1 MRIIVCDSVE
11 EVALRAAVESI
22 GYLGEALAP
31 SRSATGAGDSDEA
44 VGCVLGLAT
53 GSTPLG
59 LYREW
64 IERYRSGEISFRN
77 VTSFNLDEYCG
88 VPPSDPQSYHAFMQE
103 NLFRHIDIDPA
114 KTHVPITACEDL
126 SQSAERYEA
135 MIEEAGGI
143 DLQILGIGSDGHIGF
158 NEPGSSFSSPTRVKT
173 LAHRTRQDN
182 ARFFQSIDQVP
193 RMALTMG
200 LGTIMSSRSIFLLA
214 TGPGKARAIRDT
226 VEGPITAMV
235 PASILQFHPYATVIV
250 DRAAASELTHLD
262 YYIESE
268 RNRQT

>member
-1 MRIIVCDSVE
+1 VRIIVCESVE
-11 EVALRAAVESI
+11 EVAERAAIESI
-22 GYLGEALAP
+22 EYLGEALAP
-31 SRSATGAGDSDEA
+31 RGSNEDAGGSDEET
-44 VGCVLGLAT
+44 GCVLGLAT

-103 NLFRHIDIDPA
+103 NLFRHIDIDLSR
-114 KTHVPITACEDL
+114 THIPITDCEDIH
-126 SQSAERYEA
+126 QSAERYEA

-158 NEPGSSFSSPTRVKT
+158 NEPGSSFSSPTRIKT
-173 LAHRTRQDN
+173 LAQRTRQDN

-200 LGTIMSSRSIFLLA
+200 LGTIMSSRSILLLA
-214 TGPGKARAIRDT
+214 TGQGKARAIRET

-250 DRAAASELTHLD
+250 DRAAASELSQID

>member
-1 MRIIVCDSVE
+1 MRIIVCESAE
-11 EVALRAAVESI
+11 EVALRAAIESI
-22 GYLGEALAP
+22 EYLGEALSTQSSGKSENP
-31 SRSATGAGDSDEA
+31 EA
-44 VGCVLGLAT
+44 SCVLGLAT

-64 IERYRSGEISFRN
+64 IERYRAEEISFRN

-88 VPPSDPQSYHAFMQE
+88 IPPSDPQSYHRFMHE

-114 KTHVPITACEDL
+114 KAHIPVTDCDDL
-126 SQSAERYEA
+126 SQSGERYEA

-173 LAHRTRQDN
+173 LTKRTREDN
-182 ARFFQSIDQVP
+182 ARFFPSIDHVP
-193 RMALTMG
+193 RTALTMG
-200 LGTIMSSRSIFLLA
+200 LGTIMSARAILLLA
-214 TGPGKARAIRDT
+214 TGKGKAKAIRDT

-235 PASILQFHPYATVIV
+235 PASILQFHPYATVIL
-250 DRAAASELTHLD
+250 DAAAASELALID
-262 YYIESE
+262 YYVDAE
-268 RNRQT
+268 RNRQS